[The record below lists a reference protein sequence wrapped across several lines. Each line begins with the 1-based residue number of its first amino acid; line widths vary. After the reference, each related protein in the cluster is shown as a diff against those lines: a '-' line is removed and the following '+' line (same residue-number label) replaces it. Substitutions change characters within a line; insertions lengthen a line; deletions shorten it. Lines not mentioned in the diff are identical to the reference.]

1 MTAGRRT
8 LVLLVTPIV
17 VATAAGTV
25 GNALLPTLLRTH
37 PLLLIGL
44 DARNR
49 QLLLVTSKVSFLSFM
64 VVGTLR
70 RFVSDPFFYGLGRV
84 YGDSA
89 IRWIEKRS
97 GSAGGYI
104 RTVERLFHRA
114 DWLFVLVWPGA
125 LVCTLAGATAMNVP
139 LFVVLNLVGTVAV
152 VYLLWA
158 FGDVFKGPVTAVSD
172 FISNNYIWLTVLSV
186 LFTAY
191 YLWDQRRRG
200 KLDLPDPDNNAS

>member
-8 LVLLVTPIV
+8 LVLLVTPIAI
-17 VATAAGTV
+17 ATAAGTV

-70 RFVSDPFFYGLGRV
+70 RFVSDPFFYGLGRA
-84 YGDSA
+84 YGDTA

-97 GSAGGYI
+97 GNAGGYI

-125 LVCTLAGATAMNVP
+125 LVCTLAGATAMNIP
-139 LFVVLNLVGTVAV
+139 LFVALNLVGTVAV

-158 FGDVFKGPVTAVSD
+158 SGDIFQGPVTAVSD
-172 FISNNYIWLTVLSV
+172 FISNNYIWLTALSV
-186 LFTAY
+186 LLTAY

-200 KLDLPDPDNNAS
+200 RLDLPETDENAS